1 MGNTLRP
8 DHPIALITGA
18 SSGIGEATARLLA
31 AGGCHL
37 ALGARRVNR
46 VQDLADE
53 LKRLHGI
60 QTFAS
65 YVDVRDSASVNAFT
79 EDAATALGGLHV
91 VVANAG
97 LAKRLDRVE
106 AISEETWQLMLH
118 TNVEGV
124 IRTFQAAL
132 PHIRKSGWGHLFTI
146 GSVAGHNV
154 YENGGVYC
162 ATKHALR
169 ALVQSL
175 RIELCG
181 EPIRLTSVDPGLVET
196 NFSKVRLE
204 DEAKAK
210 AVYQGMTPLVAGDIA
225 ECVRWALALPD
236 HVNID
241 EIIVAPRD
249 QASVYKVHR
258 KT

>member
-1 MGNTLRP
+1 MEKPMRTE
-8 DHPIALITGA
+8 HPIALITGA

-31 AGGCHL
+31 ANGCHL
-37 ALGARRVNR
+37 ALGARRVNL
-46 VQDLADE
+46 VQELGGELAA
-53 LKRLHGI
+53 LHGI

-65 YVDVRDSASVNAFT
+65 YVDVRDSASVKSFVD
-79 EDAATALGGLHV
+79 DAAKALGGLHV

-162 ATKHALR
+162 ASKYALR
-169 ALVQSL
+169 ALVQTL

-196 NFSKVRLE
+196 NFSRVRLE
-204 DEAKAK
+204 DDAKAK

-225 ECVRWALALPD
+225 ECIRWALALPD

-241 EIIVAPRD
+241 EIIIAPRD

-258 KT
+258 KL

>member
-1 MGNTLRP
+1 MRP

-31 AGGCHL
+31 ANGCHL
-37 ALGARRVNR
+37 ALGARRVDQ
-46 VQDLADE
+46 VQKLADE
-53 LKRLHGI
+53 LTARHGVQAI
-60 QTFAS
+60 AGF
-65 YVDVRDSASVNAFT
+65 VDVLDTASVKTFVD
-79 EDAATALGGLHV
+79 EAAAALGGLHV

-97 LAKRLDRVE
+97 LAKGLDRVE
-106 AISEETWQLMLH
+106 AISEATWQLMMH

-132 PHIRKSGWGHLFTI
+132 PHVRTSGWGHLFTI
-146 GSVAGHNV
+146 GSIAGHNV
-154 YENGGVYC
+154 YEKGGVYC
-162 ATKHALR
+162 ASKHALK
-169 ALVQSL
+169 ALIQTL

-196 NFSKVRLE
+196 NFSLVRL
-204 DEAKAK
+204 DDQAAAN
-210 AVYQGMTPLVAGDIA
+210 AVYKGMTPLVAGDIA
-225 ECVRWALALPD
+225 ECIRWALALPD

-241 EIIVAPRD
+241 ELIIAPRD

-258 KT
+258 KN

>member
-1 MGNTLRP
+1 MRP

-31 AGGCHL
+31 ASGCHL
-37 ALGARRVNR
+37 ALGARRVNL
-46 VQDLADE
+46 VQKLSIE
-53 LKRLHGI
+53 LKAQHGI
-60 QTFAS
+60 QTFAG
-65 YVDVRDSASVNAFT
+65 YVDVRDSGSVNTFVD
-79 EDAATALGGLHV
+79 DAAAALGGLHV

-97 LAKRLDRVE
+97 LAKRLDRIE

-132 PHIRKSGWGHLFTI
+132 PHVRASGWGHLFTI
-146 GSVAGHNV
+146 GSIAGHNV

-162 ATKHALR
+162 ASKHALR
-169 ALVQSL
+169 ALVQAL

-181 EPIRLTSVDPGLVET
+181 EPIRLTSVDPGLTET
-196 NFSKVRLE
+196 NFSQVRLE

-225 ECVRWALALPD
+225 ECIRWALTLPD

-241 EIIVAPRD
+241 ELIITPRD
-249 QASVYKVHR
+249 QAGVYKVHR
-258 KT
+258 KN

>member
-1 MGNTLRP
+1 MRP

-18 SSGIGEATARLLA
+18 SSGIGEATARLLVA
-31 AGGCHL
+31 NGYQL
-37 ALGARRVNR
+37 ALGARRIDR
-46 VQDLADE
+46 VENLAEE
-53 LKRLHGI
+53 LKAQHGI
-60 QTFAS
+60 QAFAGF
-65 YVDVRDSASVNAFT
+65 VDVRDSRSVKTFVD
-79 EDAATALGGLHV
+79 DAAAELGGLHV

-132 PHIRKSGWGHLFTI
+132 PHVRASGWGHLFTI

-162 ATKHALR
+162 ASKHALR
-169 ALVQSL
+169 ALVQAL

-181 EPIRLTSVDPGLVET
+181 EPIRLTSVDPGLTET

-225 ECVRWALALPD
+225 ECIRWALTLPD

-241 EIIVAPRD
+241 ELIIAPRD

-258 KT
+258 KN

>member
-1 MGNTLRP
+1 MTMRP

-18 SSGIGEATARLLA
+18 SSGIGEATARVLA
-31 AGGCHL
+31 ASGYHL
-37 ALGARRVNR
+37 GLGARRFNL
-46 VQDLADE
+46 VQKLGYE
-53 LKRLHGI
+53 LEAQHGI
-60 QTFAS
+60 QTFAG
-65 YVDVRDSASVNAFT
+65 YVDVRDSGSVKTFVD
-79 EDAATALGGLHV
+79 DAAAALGGLHV

-97 LAKRLDRVE
+97 LAKRLDRIE

-132 PHIRKSGWGHLFTI
+132 PHLRAAGWGHLFTI
-146 GSVAGHNV
+146 GSIAGHNV

-162 ATKHALR
+162 ASKHALR
-169 ALVQSL
+169 ALVQAL

-181 EPIRLTSVDPGLVET
+181 EPIRLTSVDPGLTET
-196 NFSKVRLE
+196 NFSQVRLD
-204 DEAKAK
+204 DEAKAM

-225 ECVRWALALPD
+225 ECIRWALTLPD

-241 EIIVAPRD
+241 ELIIAPRD

-258 KT
+258 KN

>member
-1 MGNTLRP
+1 MRP
-8 DHPIALITGA
+8 EHPIALITGA
-18 SSGIGEATARLLA
+18 SSGIGEATAHLLA
-31 AGGCHL
+31 ANGYRL
-37 ALGARRVNR
+37 ALGARRIEMVEN
-46 VQDLADE
+46 LADE
-53 LKRLHGI
+53 LKAQHGI
-60 QTFAS
+60 QAFAGF
-65 YVDVRDSASVNAFT
+65 VDVRDSRSVKTFVD
-79 EDAATALGGLHV
+79 DAAAELGGLHV

-97 LAKRLDRVE
+97 LAKRLDRIE

-118 TNVEGV
+118 TNIEGV

-132 PHIRKSGWGHLFTI
+132 PHLRASGWGHLFTI

-162 ATKHALR
+162 ASKHALR
-169 ALVQSL
+169 ALVQAL

-181 EPIRLTSVDPGLVET
+181 EPIRLTSVDPGLTET
-196 NFSKVRLE
+196 NFSRVRLE
-204 DEAKAK
+204 DETKAK

-225 ECVRWALALPD
+225 ECIRWALAMPD

-241 EIIVAPRD
+241 ELIIAPRD

-258 KT
+258 KN

>member
-1 MGNTLRP
+1 MRP
-8 DHPIALITGA
+8 DHPVALITGA

-31 AGGCHL
+31 ASGCHL
-37 ALGARRVNR
+37 GLGARRVGL
-46 VQDLADE
+46 VQKLASE
-53 LKRLHGI
+53 LKAQHGI

-65 YVDVRDSASVNAFT
+65 YVDVRDSGSVKTFVD
-79 EDAATALGGLHV
+79 DAAAALGGLHV

-97 LAKRLDRVE
+97 LAKRLDRIE

-132 PHIRKSGWGHLFTI
+132 PHLRASGWGHLFTI
-146 GSVAGHNV
+146 GSIAGHNV

-162 ATKHALR
+162 ASKHALR
-169 ALVQSL
+169 ALVQAL

-181 EPIRLTSVDPGLVET
+181 EPIRLTSVDPGLTET
-196 NFSKVRLE
+196 NFSQVRLE
-204 DEAKAK
+204 DETKAK
-210 AVYQGMTPLVAGDIA
+210 AVYQGMVPLAAGDIA
-225 ECVRWALALPD
+225 ECIRWALALPD

-241 EIIVAPRD
+241 ELIIAPRD

-258 KT
+258 KM

>member
-1 MGNTLRP
+1 MRP
-8 DHPIALITGA
+8 DHPIVLITGA

-31 AGGCHL
+31 ASGCHL
-37 ALGARRVNR
+37 ALGARRVDL
-46 VQDLADE
+46 VQKLGSE
-53 LKRLHGI
+53 LRAKHGI
-60 QTFAS
+60 QTFAG
-65 YVDVRDSASVNAFT
+65 YVDVRDSGLVKTFVD
-79 EDAATALGGLHV
+79 DAAAALGGLHG

-132 PHIRKSGWGHLFTI
+132 PHLRASGWGHLFTI
-146 GSVAGHNV
+146 GSIAGHNV

-162 ATKHALR
+162 ASKHALR
-169 ALVQSL
+169 ALVQAL

-196 NFSKVRLE
+196 NFSRVRLE
-204 DEAKAK
+204 DESKAK
-210 AVYQGMTPLVAGDIA
+210 AVYQGMTPLGAGDVA
-225 ECVRWALALPD
+225 ECIRWALSLPD

-241 EIIVAPRD
+241 ELIIAPRD

-258 KT
+258 KM

>member
-1 MGNTLRP
+1 MRP

-31 AGGCHL
+31 ANGCHL
-37 ALGARRVNR
+37 ALGARRVDL
-46 VQDLADE
+46 VQNLADE
-53 LKRLHGI
+53 LKAKYGI
-60 QTFAS
+60 QSFAG
-65 YVDVRDSASVNAFT
+65 YVDVRDSGSVNIFVD
-79 EDAATALGGLHV
+79 DAAKALGGLHV

-97 LAKRLDRVE
+97 LAKRLDRIE

-132 PHIRKSGWGHLFTI
+132 PHVRASGWGHLFTI

-162 ATKHALR
+162 ASKHALR
-169 ALVQSL
+169 ALVQAL

-181 EPIRLTSVDPGLVET
+181 EPIRLTSVDPGLTET

-225 ECVRWALALPD
+225 ECIRWALTLPD

-241 EIIVAPRD
+241 ELIIAPRD

-258 KT
+258 KN